1 MDRERHSWVYDGLG
15 WAGMRMMIVHRKTNI
30 LCLFFWWRY
39 YYSLSAFLMVLC
51 DNPSLSL
58 CIGRASSVRW
68 KRKTVSKWIALSF
81 GIICFLLVKMAN
93 WNLNWSYDVVAVRF
107 YFNSIHFEIEM
118 HRFVQWNL
126 VNYFRFYFC
135 ELYSVFQAR
144 NTICCVYLNCFRT
157 NLRTRNRTM
166 VWQFDFPFYYLFQS

>member
-1 MDRERHSWVYDGLG
+1 MNRECWVYDGLS
-15 WAGMRMMIVHRKTNI
+15 WAGMRMTIVHRKTNI

-81 GIICFLLVKMAN
+81 GIIFFLLVKMVE
-93 WNLNWSYDVVAVRF
+93 LKPLWSYDVVAVWLH
-107 YFNSIHFEIEM
+107 FNSIHFEIEM

-126 VNYFRFYFC
+126 VNYFRVFF
-135 ELYSVFQAR
+135 SV
-144 NTICCVYLNCFRT
+144 NYI
-157 NLRTRNRTM
+157 LRVVM
-166 VWQFDFPFYYLFQS
+166 HAV